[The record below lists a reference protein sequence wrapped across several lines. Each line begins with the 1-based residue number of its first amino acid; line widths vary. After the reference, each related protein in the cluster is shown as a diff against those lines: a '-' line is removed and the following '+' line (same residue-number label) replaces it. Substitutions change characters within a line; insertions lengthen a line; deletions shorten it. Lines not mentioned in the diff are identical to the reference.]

1 MDERLLVAEI
11 FLWHFGRKLTFWSP
25 MSTYLFHFESFLM
38 EGIKGR
44 YTSSWCLISG
54 SGPDGAPR
62 KYEAWN
68 KVFCW
73 LEGSRPHR
81 SADETVSLAVI
92 VTENTDLV
100 STLSFI
106 QLLSFSFTR
115 FSIHGAPYT
124 WKALPH
130 PSATPIFPYPDIPL
144 LQTTIQT
151 PNVIGLNV
159 IGFFKLVIISLS
171 FLHSWNAL
179 WLCQDTGLFSLSTWW
194 HRLLCSTTR
203 TISSVSS
210 IEAA

>member
-44 YTSSWCLISG
+44 YTSSWCLISS

-92 VTENTDLV
+92 VTENTDLI

-130 PSATPIFPYPDIPL
+130 PHLSISRYSSSSNHNSDPKCHWIKCHWI
-144 LQTTIQT
+144 LQVG
-151 PNVIGLNV
+151 NHL
-159 IGFFKLVIISLS
+159 SL
-171 FLHSWNAL
+171 FLAFL
-179 WLCQDTGLFSLSTWW
+179 ECIVTLSRHWT
-194 HRLLCSTTR
+194 L
-203 TISSVSS
+203 
-210 IEAA
+210 